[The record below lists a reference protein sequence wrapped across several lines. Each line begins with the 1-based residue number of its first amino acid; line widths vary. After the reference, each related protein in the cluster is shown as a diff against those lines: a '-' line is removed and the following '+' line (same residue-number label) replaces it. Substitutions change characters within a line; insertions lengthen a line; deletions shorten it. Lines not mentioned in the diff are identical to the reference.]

1 MNLLTQNSKLKETSK
16 KLGLKIFNFSI
27 PAYKSKSGK
36 VVCPFAESCIKYCY
50 AQKGNYKRFPK
61 VAEGMEERFLIS
73 KSLNFVA
80 LMDIEINKRKVD
92 AVRIHD
98 SGDFYSNEYI
108 EKWVNIAMLNPN
120 VNFYAYT
127 KSIPLFKG
135 RNLPKNMDVIFS
147 FGSKKDELIDVN
159 NDRHARIFDN
169 ETELINAGYINA
181 SKIDYYA
188 TKFYSSNKKVG
199 LIYH

>member
-36 VVCPFAESCIKYCY
+36 VVCPFAESCVKYCY

-80 LMDIEINKRKVD
+80 LMDIEINKKKAD

-98 SGDFYSNEYI
+98 SGDFYNNEYI

-159 NDRHARIFDN
+159 NDRHARIFNN

-188 TKFYSSNKKVG
+188 TKFYSENKKVG

>member
-36 VVCPFAESCIKYCY
+36 VVCPFAESCVKYCY

-80 LMDIEINKRKVD
+80 LMDIEINKKKAD

-98 SGDFYSNEYI
+98 SGDFYNNEYI

-135 RNLPKNMDVIFS
+135 RNLPKNMYVIFS

-159 NDRHARIFDN
+159 NDRHARIFNN
-169 ETELINAGYINA
+169 ETELLKEGYINA

-188 TKFYSSNKKVG
+188 TKFHSENKKVG

>member
-1 MNLLTQNSKLKETSK
+1 
-16 KLGLKIFNFSI
+16 
-27 PAYKSKSGK
+27 
-36 VVCPFAESCIKYCY
+36 
-50 AQKGNYKRFPK
+50 
-61 VAEGMEERFLIS
+61 
-73 KSLNFVA
+73 
-80 LMDIEINKRKVD
+80 MDIEINKKKAD

-98 SGDFYSNEYI
+98 SGDFYNNEYI

-159 NDRHARIFDN
+159 NDRHARIFNN
-169 ETELINAGYINA
+169 ETELLKEGYVNA

-188 TKFYSSNKKVG
+188 TKFHSENKKVG

>member
-36 VVCPFAESCIKYCY
+36 VVCPFAESCVKYCY

-80 LMDIEINKRKVD
+80 LMDIEINKKKAD

-98 SGDFYSNEYI
+98 SGDFYNNEYI

-120 VNFYAYT
+120 INFYAYT

-159 NDRHARIFDN
+159 NDRHARIFNN
-169 ETELINAGYINA
+169 EMELLKEGYINA

-188 TKFYSSNKKVG
+188 TKFHSSNKKVG

>member
-1 MNLLTQNSKLKETSK
+1 MNLLTQNSKLKETNK

-36 VVCPFAESCIKYCY
+36 VVCPFAESCVKYCY

-73 KSLNFVA
+73 KSLSFVA
-80 LMDIEINKRKVD
+80 LMDIEINKKKAD

-98 SGDFYSNEYI
+98 SGDFYNNEYI

-159 NDRHARIFDN
+159 NDRHARIFNN
-169 ETELINAGYINA
+169 ETELLKEGYVNA

-188 TKFYSSNKKVG
+188 TKFHSENKKVG

>member
-36 VVCPFAESCIKYCY
+36 VVCPFAESCVKYCY

-73 KSLNFVA
+73 KSLSFVA
-80 LMDIEINKRKVD
+80 LMDIEINKKKAD

-98 SGDFYSNEYI
+98 SGDFYNNEYI

-159 NDRHARIFDN
+159 NDRHARIFNN
-169 ETELINAGYINA
+169 ETELLKEGYVNA

-188 TKFYSSNKKVG
+188 TKFHSENKKVG

>member
-36 VVCPFAESCIKYCY
+36 VVCPFAESCVKYCY

-80 LMDIEINKRKVD
+80 LMDIEINKKKAD

-98 SGDFYSNEYI
+98 SGDFYNNEYI

-159 NDRHARIFDN
+159 NDRHARIFNN
-169 ETELINAGYINA
+169 ETELLKEGYVNA

-188 TKFYSSNKKVG
+188 TKFHSENKKVG

>member
-36 VVCPFAESCIKYCY
+36 VVCPFAESCVKYCY

-73 KSLNFVA
+73 KSINFVA
-80 LMDIEINKRKVD
+80 LMDIEINKKKAD

-98 SGDFYSNEYI
+98 SGDFYNNEYI

-159 NDRHARIFDN
+159 NDRHARIFNN
-169 ETELINAGYINA
+169 ETELLKEGYVNA

-188 TKFYSSNKKVG
+188 TKFHSENKKVG

>member
-36 VVCPFAESCIKYCY
+36 VVCPFAESCVKYCY

-80 LMDIEINKRKVD
+80 LMDIEINKKKAD

-98 SGDFYSNEYI
+98 SGDFYNNEYI

-159 NDRHARIFDN
+159 NDRHARIFNN
-169 ETELINAGYINA
+169 ETELLKQGYINA

-188 TKFYSSNKKVG
+188 TKFHSENKKVG

>member
-36 VVCPFAESCIKYCY
+36 VVCPFAESCVKYCY

-73 KSLNFVA
+73 KSINFVA
-80 LMDIEINKRKVD
+80 LMDIEINKKKAD

-98 SGDFYSNEYI
+98 SGDFYNNEYI

-159 NDRHARIFDN
+159 NDRHARIFNN
-169 ETELINAGYINA
+169 ETELLKEGYINA

-188 TKFYSSNKKVG
+188 TKFHSENKKVG